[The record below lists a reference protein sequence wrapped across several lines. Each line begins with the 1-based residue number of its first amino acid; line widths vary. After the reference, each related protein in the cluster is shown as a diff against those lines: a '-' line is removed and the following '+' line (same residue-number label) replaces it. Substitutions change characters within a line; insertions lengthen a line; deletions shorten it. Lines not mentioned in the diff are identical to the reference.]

1 MNVGYVIVAILV
13 AIMGLF
19 AARHPEKTIHI
30 NSLFKDLN
38 LEPTE
43 TYLTMIRSS
52 GIVLVFMAAIAIISL
67 FSAY

>member
-1 MNVGYVIVAILV
+1 MNVGHLIVAILV

-19 AARHPEKTIHI
+19 AARHPEKTIYV

-43 TYLTMIRSS
+43 TYLHMVRSS
-52 GIVLVFMAAIAIISL
+52 GIFLVFMAVIAIFSL
-67 FSAY
+67 FSV